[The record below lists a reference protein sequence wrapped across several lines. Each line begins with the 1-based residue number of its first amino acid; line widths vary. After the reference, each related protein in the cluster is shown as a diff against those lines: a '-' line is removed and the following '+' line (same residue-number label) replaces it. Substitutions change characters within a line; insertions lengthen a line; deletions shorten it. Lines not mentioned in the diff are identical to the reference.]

1 MDRAATF
8 ESILVVATRQI
19 GDVLLTTPLVR
30 AARLRWPKARIEVL
44 GFTGTLGMLAG
55 NPDVD
60 GTIELPARLGW
71 RGGLAATRRLW
82 RRYDLALVTDGGDRA
97 HALGWIAGRRRSGIV
112 PPGESST
119 RWKQALL
126 HHAVVAAGDRGKVHT
141 VAEKH
146 ALLAPWL
153 DACAA
158 VPPVTVPAAEPLPP
172 DLDTA
177 LRAGAVVVHAPSM
190 WAYKQWPI
198 AHYAEV
204 VGALLAQGR
213 QVVLTGSSSPRDQDC
228 IAPLRALGQ
237 PPALL
242 DTSGRLG
249 FRQIVTLLQRASLYV
264 GPDTSVSHL
273 AAAAGVPVVA
283 VFGPS
288 NPMRWAP
295 WPAHAA
301 QPVAWSRS
309 AGRQVVGN
317 VTVLQSDLPCVPCG
331 RAGCEDHRDSRA
343 DCLPAID
350 AQRVLAEAGRVLQ
363 SA

>member
-8 ESILVVATRQI
+8 DAILVVATRQI

-30 AARLRWPKARIEVL
+30 AARTRWPRARIEVL

-55 NPDVD
+55 NADVD

-71 RGGLAATRRLW
+71 RGALSAIRRLW
-82 RRYDLALVTDGGDRA
+82 RRYDLALITDGGDRA

-112 PPGESST
+112 PPRESST
-119 RWKQALL
+119 RWKQFLL
-126 HHAVVAAGDRGKVHT
+126 HHAILAAGDRGTVHT

-153 DACAA
+153 GAA
-158 VPPVTVPAAEPLPP
+158 DTVPPVTVPQSEPLPP
-172 DLDTA
+172 DLNTA
-177 LRAGAVVVHAPSM
+177 VLPGAVVVHAPSM
-190 WAYKQWPI
+190 WAYKQWPT

-204 VGALLAQGR
+204 VRTLLAQGR
-213 QVVLTGSSSPRDQDC
+213 QVVLTGSNSPRDQDC
-228 IAPLRALGQ
+228 IAPLRALGSA
-237 PPALL
+237 PALL

-249 FRQIVTLLQRASLYV
+249 FRQIVTLLQRAALYV

-273 AAAAGVPVVA
+273 AAASGVPVVA

-295 WPAHAA
+295 WPARSA
-301 QPVAWSRS
+301 QPVAWTRS
-309 AGRQVVGN
+309 AGRQEVGN
-317 VTVLQSDLPCVPCG
+317 VTLLQSDLPCVPCG

-343 DCLPAID
+343 DCLPAIIP
-350 AQRVLAEAGRVLQ
+350 ARVLAEAARVLPI
-363 SA
+363 A

>member
-1 MDRAATF
+1 MDRAADF
-8 ESILVVATRQI
+8 DSILVVATRQI

-30 AARLRWPKARIEVL
+30 AARWRWPGARIDVL
-44 GFTGTLGMLAG
+44 GFAGTLGMLAG
-55 NPDVD
+55 NPDISH
-60 GTIELPARLGW
+60 TIELPARLGW
-71 RGGLAATRRLW
+71 KGGLAAARRLW

-112 PPGESST
+112 PPGESSSG
-119 RWKQALL
+119 WKQRLL
-126 HHAVVAAGDRGKVHT
+126 HHCVMAAGDRGTVHT

-153 DACAA
+153 PPASP
-158 VPPVTVPAAEPLPP
+158 VPAVTVPEPEDLPADLAA
-172 DLDTA
+172 A
-177 LRAGAVVVHAPSM
+177 LRPGAVVVHAPSM

-198 AHYAEV
+198 AHYAETV
-204 VGALLAQGR
+204 RSLLDQGH
-213 QVVLTGSSSPRDQDC
+213 QVVLTGSGSPRDQDC
-228 IAPLRALGQ
+228 IAPLLALGQ

-249 FRQIVTLLQRASLYV
+249 FRQIVTLLHRAALYV

-273 AAAAGVPVVA
+273 AAAAGIPVVA

-295 WPAHAA
+295 WPAQAG
-301 QPVAWSRS
+301 QPVTWRRA
-309 AGRQVVGN
+309 AGRQTVGN
-317 VTVLQSDLPCVPCG
+317 VTVLQSELPCVPCG

-343 DCLPAID
+343 DCLPHIHPE
-350 AQRVLAEAGRVLQ
+350 RVLAEARRLLQ
-363 SA
+363 PA

>member
-1 MDRAATF
+1 MDRQETF
-8 ESILVVATRQI
+8 GSILVVATRQI
-19 GDVLLTTPLVR
+19 GDVLLTTPLIR

-44 GFTGTLGMLAG
+44 GFAGTLGMLAG

-71 RGGLAATRRLW
+71 RGGLAAMGRLW
-82 RRYDLALVTDGGDRA
+82 RRHDLALITDGGDRA

-112 PPGESST
+112 PRGESST
-119 RWKQALL
+119 AWKQRLL
-126 HHAVVAAGDRGKVHT
+126 HHAVAAAGDRGTVHS

-153 DACAA
+153 EGSAA
-158 VPPVTVPAAEPLPP
+158 VPPVTLPQPEALPP
-172 DLDTA
+172 DLDA
-177 LRAGAVVVHAPSM
+177 MVRPGAVVVHAPSM
-190 WAYKQWPI
+190 WAYKQWPV
-198 AHYAEV
+198 AHYGDV
-204 VGALLAQGR
+204 VRTLLAQGR
-213 QVVLTGSSSPRDQDC
+213 QVVLTGSGSPRDQDC

-237 PPALL
+237 APALV

-273 AAAAGVPVVA
+273 AAASGIPVVA
-283 VFGPS
+283 IFGPS

-301 QPVAWSRS
+301 LPIAWTRS
-309 AGRQVVGN
+309 GGRQVVGN
-317 VTVLQSDLPCVPCG
+317 VTVLQSALPCVPCG

-343 DCLPAID
+343 DCLPGITST
-350 AQRVLAEAGRVLQ
+350 RVLAEAGRVLQ
-363 SA
+363 AA

>member
-1 MDRAATF
+1 MDRGDRFDA
-8 ESILVVATRQI
+8 ILVVATRQI

-44 GFTGTLGMLAG
+44 GFAGTLGMLAG
-55 NPDVD
+55 NPDID
-60 GTIELPARLGW
+60 ATIELPARLGW
-71 RGGLAATRRLW
+71 RGGLAALRRLW

-119 RWKQALL
+119 RWKQAVL
-126 HHAVVAAGDRGKVHT
+126 HHAILAAGDRGTVHT

-153 DACAA
+153 GPTDT

-172 DLDTA
+172 DVDTA
-177 LRAGAVVVHAPSM
+177 LRPGAVVVHAPSM

-198 AHYAEV
+198 ERYAEV
-204 VGALLAQGR
+204 VRSLLVQGR
-213 QVVLTGSSSPRDQDC
+213 QVVLTGSNSPRDQAC
-228 IAPLRALGQ
+228 IAPLRALGDA
-237 PPALL
+237 PALL

-295 WPAHAA
+295 WPADAP

-309 AGRQVVGN
+309 TGRQAVGN
-317 VTVLQSDLPCVPCG
+317 VTVLQSALPCVPCG

-343 DCLPAID
+343 DCLAEIA

-363 SA
+363 LA